1 MMINR
6 AGIIA
11 FTLCAATL
19 LWSPVHAQAFPTK
32 QIQLVVPFPPGG
44 GTDVFARLVSQS
56 MGESLGQQVVVI
68 NRAGAQGSIG
78 LALVAKAPADGY
90 TIGLAEMGSITLNP
104 WMFQNAGFDPV
115 KDFSSIGV
123 GVVYPS
129 VVVVG
134 PTVPAKDLKELV
146 ALGKTRQLS
155 FASGS
160 ASSQLAGELFKMVA
174 TVDMLHV
181 PYKGAATA
189 ALDLVGGQVD
199 LTCVTAGSAVSLVR
213 AGKIRAI
220 AVMGPKRLAALPEV
234 PTSRESGFP
243 DFEQVGWFGLVAP
256 AGTPREVVA
265 RLNAALNKALA
276 QSDIREKLEVA
287 GLESKP
293 GTPEEMTAL
302 VESEYVRWG
311 KVVKSVGIRPE

>member
-1 MMINR
+1 MTIIR
-6 AGIIA
+6 AGILA
-11 FTLCAATL
+11 FMLCAATL
-19 LWSPVHAQAFPTK
+19 LCSPVQAQAFPTK
-32 QIQLVVPFPPGG
+32 PIQFVVPFPPGG

-78 LALVAKAPADGY
+78 LTLVAKAPPDGY

-123 GVVYPS
+123 GVVYPN

-134 PTVPAKDLKELV
+134 PNVPAKDLKELV

-160 ASSQLAGELFKMVA
+160 AASQLAGELFKMVA
-174 TVDMLHV
+174 KVDMLHV

-199 LTCVTAGSAVSLVR
+199 LTSVTAGSAVSLVH

-220 AVMGPKRLAALPEV
+220 AVMGPNRLPALPEV

-256 AGTPREVVA
+256 AGTPRDVLA
-265 RLNAALNKALA
+265 RLNTALNKALA
-276 QSDIREKLEVA
+276 QADIREKLEMA
-287 GLESKP
+287 GLESRP
-293 GTPEEMTAL
+293 GTPEEMNAL
-302 VESEYVRWG
+302 VASEYARWG
-311 KVVKSVGIRPE
+311 KVVKAVGIKPE

>member
-302 VESEYVRWG
+302 VESEYARWG
-311 KVVKSVGIRPE
+311 KVVKAVGIRPE

>member
-213 AGKIRAI
+213 AGQIRAI

-287 GLESKP
+287 GLESNP

-311 KVVKSVGIRPE
+311 KVVKAVGIRPE

>member
-1 MMINR
+1 
-6 AGIIA
+6 
-11 FTLCAATL
+11 
-19 LWSPVHAQAFPTK
+19 
-32 QIQLVVPFPPGG
+32 
-44 GTDVFARLVSQS
+44 
-56 MGESLGQQVVVI
+56 
-68 NRAGAQGSIG
+68 
-78 LALVAKAPADGY
+78 
-90 TIGLAEMGSITLNP
+90 MGSITLNP

-311 KVVKSVGIRPE
+311 KVVKAVGIRPE

>member
-1 MMINR
+1 MTIIR
-6 AGIIA
+6 AGILA
-11 FTLCAATL
+11 FMLCAATL
-19 LWSPVHAQAFPTK
+19 LCSPVQAQAFPTK
-32 QIQLVVPFPPGG
+32 PIQFVVPFPPGG

-78 LALVAKAPADGY
+78 LTLVAKAPPDGY

-115 KDFSSIGV
+115 KDFSSIGI
-123 GVVYPS
+123 GVVYPN

-160 ASSQLAGELFKMVA
+160 AASQLAGELFKMVA
-174 TVDMLHV
+174 KVDMLHV

-199 LTCVTAGSAVSLVR
+199 LTSVTAGSAVSLVH

-220 AVMGPKRLAALPEV
+220 AVMGPNRLPALPEV

-256 AGTPREVVA
+256 AGTPRDVLA
-265 RLNAALNKALA
+265 RLNTALNKALA
-276 QSDIREKLEVA
+276 QADIREKLEMA
-287 GLESKP
+287 GLESRP
-293 GTPEEMTAL
+293 GTPEEMNAL
-302 VESEYVRWG
+302 VASEYARWG
-311 KVVKSVGIRPE
+311 KVVKAVGIKPE

>member
-1 MMINR
+1 MMIIR
-6 AGIIA
+6 AGILSLI
-11 FTLCAATL
+11 LCAATL
-19 LWSPVHAQAFPTK
+19 LSSPAHAQAFPTK
-32 QIQLVVPFPPGG
+32 PIQFIVPFPPGG

-56 MGESLGQQVVVI
+56 MGDSLGQPVVVV

-78 LALVAKAPADGY
+78 LALVAKAPPDGY

-123 GVVYPS
+123 GVVYPN

-134 PTVPAKDLKELV
+134 PTVPANNLKELV

-155 FASGS
+155 FASAS
-160 ASSQLAGELFKMVA
+160 AASQLAGELFKMVVK
-174 TVDMLHV
+174 VDMLHV
-181 PYKGAATA
+181 PYKGAATV
-189 ALDLVGGQVD
+189 ALDLVSGQVD
-199 LTCVTAGSAVSLVR
+199 LTCVSAGSAVSLVR

-220 AVMGPKRLAALPEV
+220 AVMGPSRLAALPDV
-234 PTSRESGFP
+234 PTSRDSGFP

-256 AGTPREVVA
+256 AGTPRDVLA

-276 QSDIREKLEVA
+276 QADIREKLEVA
-287 GLESKP
+287 GFESKP
-293 GTPEEMTAL
+293 GTPEEMNAL
-302 VESEYVRWG
+302 VASEYARWG
-311 KVVKSVGIRPE
+311 KVVKAVGIKPE

>member
-1 MMINR
+1 MTMLR
-6 AGIIA
+6 VGILA
-11 FTLCAATL
+11 FMLCAVTL
-19 LWSPVHAQAFPTK
+19 LGAPARAQTFPTK
-32 QIQLVVPFPPGG
+32 PVQFIVPFPPGG

-56 MGESLGQQVVVI
+56 MGESLGQPIVVV
-68 NRAGAQGSIG
+68 NRAGAQGNIG
-78 LALVAKAPADGY
+78 LTMVAKAPADGY

-104 WMFQNAGFDPV
+104 WMFQHAGFDPV

-123 GVVYPS
+123 GVVYPN

-134 PTVPAKDLKELV
+134 RTVPAKDLKELV

-160 ASSQLAGELFKMVA
+160 AASQLAGELLKMVA
-174 TVDMLHV
+174 KGDMLHV

-189 ALDLVGGQVD
+189 ALDLVSGQVD
-199 LTCVTAGSAVSLVR
+199 LTSVTAGSAVSLVH

-220 AVMGPKRLAALPEV
+220 AVMGPSRLAALPDV

-243 DFEQVGWFGLVAP
+243 DFEQVGWFGVVAP
-256 AGTPREVVA
+256 AGTPRDVVA
-265 RLNAALNKALA
+265 RLNAALNMALA
-276 QSDIREKLEVA
+276 QPDVREKLEVA

-293 GTPEEMTAL
+293 GTTEEMNAL
-302 VESEYVRWG
+302 VVSEYARWG
-311 KVVKSVGIRPE
+311 KVVKAVGIKPE